1 METTLRCVN
10 KDGRIRQFPDY
21 ITKKSWFVKTG
32 WRIEDLQ
39 LEKERIK
46 NGTQNGSPGVSRETL
61 SETKPI
67 PPPQAIADPAPPL
80 PEATDPVPVAVPEA
94 IEAAADGAPVTHEDY
109 ASINIAILIDKLR
122 KRGGKYNP
130 KTMKKKDIIELLKQY
145 DNAGNNA

>member
-46 NGTQNGSPGVSRETL
+46 NGAQNGSPGVSRETL

-80 PEATDPVPVAVPEA
+80 PEATDPVPVAAPEV